1 VGASLRL
8 ALALAVG
15 APLTTAPG
23 KPPVPPA
30 SRPAPVSGATAPGR
44 TARSAK
50 AVPARPA
57 VPAEPATLAE
67 ALLLTLDE
75 AGLDELVD
83 AGHEEGR
90 CPGGRGC
97 PIPLRRA
104 AFPPWLDLA
113 VIRLDERGR
122 ALEAANVQVDWSAPR
137 GRVVLLDAN
146 YAAADVRFRRWSL
159 ERADQGPRA
168 PPFTDQD
175 DLAPDRGTSGHD
187 FMSPYPASLFKL
199 LIAFHVE
206 RRAAQGAIALSAEVP
221 EGTAPGAEW
230 RTVDEWLE
238 LMVTESDNRA
248 TKALLRFL
256 HVRGEM
262 ELLHAELA
270 GLGLSTLR
278 IDGTLP
284 ADGTRWAPGEIHATA
299 MDLARLLWLVT
310 GGPGVLWRAPSGR
323 AVVRETLPE
332 PARAR
337 LKRVLA
343 YQGRHEILSTG
354 STCGAVAAGIP
365 AAVPAHFLDVESGDE
380 VVGETAY
387 GHDVRPCNAAA
398 EVRFLHKTGLTWNY
412 AADAG
417 LVEPLPGK
425 PFRRYVVAMT
435 SSAGTRWID
444 PERAA
449 APRHP
454 CDEGLTCASQ
464 RLARLGAAV
473 DAWAVRASAAG
484 R

>member
-1 VGASLRL
+1 MSPGFCL
-8 ALALAVG
+8 ALALAV
-15 APLTTAPG
+15 AAPG
-23 KPPVPPA
+23 KPVPPRRPPA
-30 SRPAPVSGATAPGR
+30 SPARPVVRPAPT
-44 TARSAK
+44 
-50 AVPARPA
+50 
-57 VPAEPATLAE
+57 TLAE

-75 AGLDELVD
+75 VGLDELVD
-83 AGHEEGR
+83 AGPEEGR

-122 ALEAANVQVDWSAPR
+122 AIEAANVQVDWSTPR
-137 GRVVLLDAN
+137 GRVVLLDSN
-146 YAAADVRFRRWSL
+146 LAASDVRFRRWSA
-159 ERADQGPRA
+159 ERADHGPKA
-168 PPFTDQD
+168 QPFADSD
-175 DLAPDRGTSGHD
+175 DLAPDRGTAGHD
-187 FMSPYPASLFKL
+187 FMAPYPASLFKL

-206 RRAAQGAIALSAEVP
+206 RRSAQGAIALSAEVP
-221 EGTAPGAEW
+221 DGPAADAEW

-238 LMVTESDNRA
+238 LMITESDNRA

-262 ELLHAELA
+262 ELLNSELA
-270 GLGLSTLR
+270 GLGLNTLR

-284 ADGTRWAPGEIHATA
+284 SDGSRWAPGEIQATA
-299 MDLARLLWLVT
+299 MDMARLLWLVA
-310 GGPGVLWRAPSGR
+310 GGPGVLWRTPSGR
-323 AVVRETLPE
+323 AVVRETMPE
-332 PARAR
+332 SARAR
-337 LKRVLA
+337 LKRVLG
-343 YQGRHEILSTG
+343 YQARHEILSSG

-365 AAVPAHFLDVESGDE
+365 AAVPAHFLDVETGDE
-380 VVGETAY
+380 TVGGTDY
-387 GHDVRPCNAAA
+387 GHDVRPCNSAA

-425 PFRRYVVAMT
+425 PFRRYVVAMI
-435 SSAGTRWID
+435 SSAGTRWVD

-454 CDEGLTCASQ
+454 CEESSICASQ
-464 RLARLGAAV
+464 RLARLGAAI